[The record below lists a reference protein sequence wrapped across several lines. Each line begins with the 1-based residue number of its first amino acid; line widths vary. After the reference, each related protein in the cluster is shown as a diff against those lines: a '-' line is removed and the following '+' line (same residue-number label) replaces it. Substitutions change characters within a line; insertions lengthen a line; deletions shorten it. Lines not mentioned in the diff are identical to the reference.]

1 MSAMLNTA
9 WTIAVAAVTA
19 VVTAT
24 ATGLTVTPRLD
35 ARKKRIGDAHAA
47 RDAFNTHLTTV
58 LMASARLRNFQ
69 LPAADDPACTPVV
82 RERLTAERERWLQQ
96 IDEAT
101 QWMNDHVATFAG
113 GWLSQSLIDF
123 AVAYSGHARML
134 MLSEREE
141 ATKLEL
147 LGDLPPV
154 QRQFFGFWWTRARH
168 FHADR
173 TLFAETVARLITEP
187 TAA

>member
-1 MSAMLNTA
+1 MTTA

-69 LPAADDPACTPVV
+69 LPSADDPACTSVV
-82 RERLTAERERWLQQ
+82 RERLTTERERWLQE

-101 QWMNDHVATFAG
+101 QWRSDHVAMFAG
-113 GWLSQSLIDF
+113 GWPHQ
-123 AVAYSGHARML
+123 G
-134 MLSEREE
+134 
-141 ATKLEL
+141 
-147 LGDLPPV
+147 
-154 QRQFFGFWWTRARH
+154 
-168 FHADR
+168 AD
-173 TLFAETVARLITEP
+173 
-187 TAA
+187 

>member
-1 MSAMLNTA
+1 MPNTA

-19 VVTAT
+19 VVAAT

-58 LMASARLRNFQ
+58 LMASTRLRNFP

-82 RERLTAERERWLQQ
+82 RERLAAERERWLQQ

-113 GWLSQSLIDF
+113 GWPSRHLIDL
-123 AVAYSGHARML
+123 AVAYSSHARML
-134 MLSEREE
+134 ILSEREE
-141 ATKLEL
+141 TTKLDL
-147 LGDLPPV
+147 LGDLTLPV
-154 QRQFFGFWWTRARH
+154 QRQFFGFWWTRLRH
-168 FHADR
+168 FHADHR
-173 TLFAETVARLITEP
+173 KFTETVERLTEQP
-187 TAA
+187 AAA